1 MSPFFRLSLR
11 KGEKA
16 MDLGIFLGITLLA
29 VTFLS
34 LLRQT
39 RPELAVLLSAAAGV
53 IIFLRLIGPLQEL
66 VRTFEYLAAQAQ
78 INLVYLQTVFRV
90 MGVAYLTGFT
100 AQICRDAG
108 EGALALKLE
117 MAGKVII
124 LFLAVPVLVA
134 ILETVL
140 RML

>member
-1 MSPFFRLSLR
+1 M
-11 KGEKA
+11 
-16 MDLGIFLGITLLA
+16 
-29 VTFLS
+29 
-34 LLRQT
+34 
-39 RPELAVLLSAAAGV
+39 
-53 IIFLRLIGPLQEL
+53 RLIGPLQEL

-117 MAGKVII
+117 MAGSDHPIAVGPRGHPRNGPADALKVKKMKY
-124 LFLAVPVLVA
+124 LNCPVWRGLAH
-134 ILETVL
+134 
-140 RML
+140 RNRWRRGGYRNG

>member
-1 MSPFFRLSLR
+1 M
-11 KGEKA
+11 
-16 MDLGIFLGITLLA
+16 
-29 VTFLS
+29 
-34 LLRQT
+34 LRQT
-39 RPELAVLLSAAAGV
+39 RPELAVLLSVVAGV

-66 VRTFEYLAAQAQ
+66 VRTFEFLAVQAQ
-78 INLVYLQTVFRV
+78 INLAYLQIVFRV

-134 ILETVL
+134 ILESVL